1 MGEGAALTSTVDFE
15 KDPSRYRHWRVEYDG
30 PIASVIMDV
39 DPDGGLVPGYELKLN
54 SYDLGVD
61 LELADIVRRMRFEHP
76 DVRTV
81 LISSGNDRAFCAGAN
96 ITMLGQSSHA
106 WKVNFC
112 KFTNET
118 RCEIEDAIENSA
130 QIWIAA
136 CNGTTA
142 GGGYELALACKEI
155 YLQDDGSSAV
165 SLPEVPLLGVLP
177 GTGGLTRLVDKRKVR
192 RDLADVFSTT
202 AEGIRGKKAVQWK
215 LVDGT
220 FPRSK
225 FAEQIRARAQTIRAE
240 LEQQLG
246 HEQRVGVKLG
256 RLHVE
261 ASEDGNIRKYSAVT
275 LECDPDTRIATLTVH
290 GPSEADLALVQQ
302 GPEAIHAAGDSVWAL
317 RAYRELDDALLHI
330 RINHL
335 HIGLVLVKAQS
346 DVARTVAYDNALLDA
361 GDAFAHPRAPG
372 WFAREIVGF
381 MARTLRRM
389 DLTSRSF
396 FAIGE
401 AGTGWGGNLLELALA
416 SDRFYMRD
424 DSSRS
429 SAAEGSEHPV
439 EVGVSPMNWGALP
452 MSHGQHRLEVRFY
465 GEPGKL
471 AALRELGLAGS
482 VLSAEE
488 ADEAGLVTV
497 RLDEIDWDDDT
508 RVAIE
513 ERASLSPDAL
523 TGMEANL
530 RFPGPENCDSKIFA
544 RLTAWQNWIF
554 IRPNATGPE
563 GALTLYGRPE
573 RPRFDWQRV

>member
-15 KDPSRYRHWRVEYDG
+15 KDPSHYRHWRVTYDG
-30 PIASVIMDV
+30 PIASVVMDV

-61 LELADIVRRMRFEHP
+61 MELADIVRRMRFEHP
-76 DVRTV
+76 DVRVVT
-81 LISSGNDRAFCAGAN
+81 ISSGNDRAFCAGAN

-118 RCEIEDAIENSA
+118 RCELEDATDNSA

-225 FAEQIRARAQTIRAE
+225 FAEQIRARAQKIAAE
-240 LEQQLG
+240 VDTQLG
-246 HEQRVGVKLG
+246 HEPRVGVKLN

-261 ASEDGNIRKYSAVT
+261 ASADNNVRKYSSVELA
-275 LECDPDTRIATLTVH
+275 CDPATRIATLTVR
-290 GPSEADLALVQQ
+290 GPTEADLAVVQA

-317 RAYRELDDALLHI
+317 RAYRELDDAILHL
-330 RINHL
+330 RVNHP
-335 HIGLVLVKAQS
+335 HVGLVLVKAQG
-346 DVARTVAYDNALLDA
+346 DVARTIAYDNALLDA
-361 GDAFAHPRAPG
+361 GDAFAHPRAPT

-381 MARTLRRM
+381 MARALRRM

-416 SDRFYMRD
+416 SDRFYMLD
-424 DSSRS
+424 D
-429 SAAEGSEHPV
+429 SEHPV
-439 EVGVSPMNWGALP
+439 QVGISPMNWGALP

-465 GEPGKL
+465 GEPEKL
-471 AALRELGLAGS
+471 TSLREGALEGHS

-488 ADEAGLVTV
+488 ADESGLVTV

-530 RFPGPENCDSKIFA
+530 RFPGAENCDSKIFA
-544 RLTAWQNWIF
+544 RLSAWQNWIF

>member
-15 KDPSRYRHWRVEYDG
+15 KNPSHYRHWRVEYDG
-30 PIASVIMDV
+30 PIATVIMDV

-61 LELADIVRRMRFEHP
+61 LELADVVRRMRFEHP
-76 DVRTV
+76 EVRTV

-112 KFTNET
+112 KFTNGT
-118 RCEIEDAIENSA
+118 RCEIEDATDNSA
-130 QIWIAA
+130 QVWIAA

-177 GTGGLTRLVDKRKVR
+177 GTGGLTRLVDKRKIR

-202 AEGIRGKKAVQWK
+202 AEGVRGKKAVQWK
-215 LVDGT
+215 LVDGV

-225 FAEQIRARAQTIRAE
+225 FAEQIRARAQAVATEVA
-240 LEQQLG
+240 QQIG
-246 HEQRVGVKLG
+246 HEERVGVKLG

-261 ASEDGNIRKYSAVT
+261 ASEDNKIRKYSAVE
-275 LECDPDTRIATLTVH
+275 LECDPSTRITTLTVR
-290 GPSEADLALVQQ
+290 GPSEADLELVKK

-317 RAYRELDDALLHI
+317 RAYRELDDALLHL
-330 RINHL
+330 RVNHL
-335 HIGLVLVKAQS
+335 DIGLILIKVQA
-346 DVARTVAYDNALLDA
+346 DVARTIAYDNALLDA
-361 GDAFAHPRAPG
+361 GDAFAHPRAPT

-381 MARTLRRM
+381 MARTLRRL

-416 SDRFYMRD
+416 SDRFYILD
-424 DSSRS
+424 DPD
-429 SAAEGSEHPV
+429 HPV
-439 EVGVSPMNWGALP
+439 EVGVSPINWGALP

-465 GEPGKL
+465 GEPEQL
-471 AALRELGLAGS
+471 DSLRKLGLEGDG
-482 VLSAEE
+482 VLSAED

-497 RLDEIDWDDDT
+497 RLDDIDWEDDT

-530 RFPGPENCDSKIFA
+530 RFPGAENCDSKIFA